1 MGRTDGNTALAA
13 NPPIST
19 IDSKLV
25 SRFKA
30 SGLVTLG
37 RSTSPEMGSVPATET
52 NAHGQTRNPWN
63 TDISPGGSSG
73 GAAAAV
79 AAGYVPIAHASDGG
93 GSIRIPASMCGL
105 VGLKTSQG
113 RISMQGHGIESG
125 LGVDGVVTH
134 TVRDTARAL
143 DAIHGPGVGDTI
155 IAPAPERPYAQDL
168 GRDVGSLRI
177 GLLDTNPM
185 GPLHNEC
192 VASVQNT
199 ATVLEGLGHRVEHGH
214 PDSLIDT
221 TLTSRFMAMWTA
233 GRRVGISNMGKAL
246 GRELTEADIEPHN
259 WLMAEQA
266 NAMSAWEY
274 ADALTAV
281 AAYRRNVQQWW
292 DDGWDLLLSPTMS
305 EPPFPVGELF
315 KSEDPTAGMLRAIE
329 LCPYTPPF
337 NTTGQPAISL
347 PLHWTGD
354 GLPVGV
360 QLVAAYGR
368 EDLLLSVAAQLEQAM
383 PWSGKHPAAFS

>member
-1 MGRTDGNTALAA
+1 
-13 NPPIST
+13 
-19 IDSKLV
+19 
-25 SRFKA
+25 
-30 SGLVTLG
+30 
-37 RSTSPEMGSVPATET
+37 
-52 NAHGQTRNPWN
+52 
-63 TDISPGGSSG
+63 
-73 GAAAAV
+73 
-79 AAGYVPIAHASDGG
+79 
-93 GSIRIPASMCGL
+93 
-105 VGLKTSQG
+105 
-113 RISMQGHGIESG
+113 MQGHGIESG

-143 DAIHGPGVGDTI
+143 DAIQGPGVGDTI
-155 IAPAPERPYAQDL
+155 IAPAPKRPYVQDV
-168 GRDVGSLRI
+168 GSDVGSLRI

-185 GPLHNEC
+185 GPLHEEC
-192 VASVQNT
+192 VASVRNT
-199 ATVLEGLGHRVEHGH
+199 AAALEGLGHHVEHGH
-214 PDSLIDT
+214 PESLIDT

-246 GRELTEADIEPHN
+246 GRDLTEADIEPHN

-274 ADALTAV
+274 ADALSAV

-292 DDGWDLLLSPTMS
+292 ADGWDLLLSPTMS

-315 KSEDPTAGMLRAIE
+315 KSDDPTAGMRRAIE

-347 PLHWTGD
+347 PLHWTAD
-354 GLPVGV
+354 GLPIGV

-368 EDLLLSVAAQLEQAM
+368 EDLLISVAAQLEQAM
-383 PWSGKHPAAFS
+383 PWAGKHPAAFS